1 MKRRNRCSSSNRKLG
16 MFVRATAALIA
27 IVASVALIAA
37 AAKRDSL
44 AEPNSQIRLDRK
56 RLLEFLDASGNIQPV
71 KSAPDWSKRREQI
84 LAGMQ
89 DAMGPL
95 PDRTRLA
102 PLDIKESQRE
112 DGEGYTRVTLSFAAH
127 IKDAPVDRVPA
138 HLYLPDRSDAAKPR
152 AAMLVLHQTH
162 PRGKHDVGPETI
174 AENRGLA
181 AELAR
186 RGYVVLAPDYPSF
199 GDYKFDFAAE
209 FESGRY
215 ASGTM
220 KGIFN
225 HMRAVDLL
233 SERKDVDKKR
243 IGVIGHSLG
252 GHNAMFLAAFDE
264 RVKVAVTS
272 CGWTPF
278 EDYDNGKIA
287 GWTSDRYMPRL
298 REIYKLDATSVP
310 FDFYEVVAAIA
321 PRAFFSSSPTDDT
334 NFDVRGV
341 KKAVPV
347 VADVYKLLLK
357 EAGKNVTLEERLAI
371 RHPDCGHD
379 FPPETREEA
388 YKFIDRVLEHAR

>member
-1 MKRRNRCSSSNRKLG
+1 MIVRMAVSTLLVAACFSSAL
-16 MFVRATAALIA
+16 TAEQ
-27 IVASVALIAA
+27 AST
-37 AAKRDSL
+37 DG
-44 AEPNSQIRLDRK
+44 PRLDRK
-56 RLLEFLDASGNIQPV
+56 RLLEYRDASGGIQPV
-71 KSAPDWSKRREQI
+71 KTAADWRRRREQI

-89 DAMGPL
+89 EAMGPL
-95 PDRTRLA
+95 PDRSKLA
-102 PLDIKESQRE
+102 PLDVRESQRE
-112 DGEGYTRVTLSFAAH
+112 AGEGYTRITLSFAAH
-127 IKDAPVDRVPA
+127 LKDAPVDRVPA
-138 HLYLPDRSDAAKPR
+138 HLYSPDGVEPRKPR
-152 AAMLVLHQTH
+152 AAMLVLHQTT

-174 AENRGLA
+174 PENRGLA

-199 GDYKFDFAAE
+199 GDYRFDFAAE
-209 FESGRY
+209 FRAGRY
-215 ASGTM
+215 TSGTM

-233 SERKDVDKKR
+233 GERPEVDKDR

-264 RVKVAVTS
+264 RVKVVVTS

-278 EDYDNGKIA
+278 EDYYGGKIA

-298 REIYKLDATSVP
+298 REVYKLDATKVP

-321 PRAFFSSSPTDDT
+321 PRPFFSNSPLGDT

-341 KKAVPV
+341 KKVVPRAAAVYLFLEGK
-347 VADVYKLLLK
+347 ADDAPSAAEATKRLL
-357 EAGKNVTLEERLAI
+357 ERLVV

-379 FPPETREEA
+379 FPIEIRRVA
-388 YKFIDRVLEHAR
+388 YEFIDRALAHKP

>member
-1 MKRRNRCSSSNRKLG
+1 MI
-16 MFVRATAALIA
+16 VRAWFVVVRLLVGGTLVLQVAGDNSDKSIADRSNAA
-27 IVASVALIAA
+27 
-37 AAKRDSL
+37 
-44 AEPNSQIRLDRK
+44 PHGQLDRK
-56 RLLEFLDASGNIQPV
+56 RLLEFRDAVGEIQPV
-71 KSAPDWSKRREQI
+71 KSAEDWGKRRAQI
-84 LAGMQ
+84 LLGMQ

-95 PDRTRLA
+95 PDRSQLA
-102 PLDIKESQRE
+102 PLDVQESQRE

-127 IKDAPVDRVPA
+127 LRDAPVDRVPA
-138 HLYLPDRSDAAKPR
+138 HLYLPSGIGQAKPR
-152 AAMLVLHQTH
+152 PAMLVLHQTH

-209 FESGRY
+209 FKAGRY
-215 ASGTM
+215 VSGTM

-225 HMRAVDLL
+225 HMRSVDLL
-233 SERKDVDKKR
+233 SERKEVDKDR

-264 RVKVAVTS
+264 RLKVVVAS

-278 EDYDNGKIA
+278 EDYYDGKIA

-298 REIYKLDATSVP
+298 RSVYKLDAKQVP

-321 PRAFFSSSPTDDT
+321 PRAFFSNSPISDS

-341 KKAVPV
+341 KKAMPLA
-347 VADVYKLLLK
+347 ADVYKLFLK
-357 EAGKNVTLEERLAI
+357 DSKIEERLVA
-371 RHPDCGHD
+371 RYPDCGHD
-379 FPPETREEA
+379 FPPEVREEA
-388 YKFIDRVLEHAR
+388 YKFIDRVLGHTR